1 MIKMSNQAECESC
14 RTNPPGFFTKY
25 KEFLRSPGIIT
36 AYINTIFL
44 LVGFAFELSG
54 NHQYADYS
62 FLISAVVGGWPVFML
77 AVGNILRDFDLTAGV
92 MVSVAM
98 IAALVVGEYGAMA
111 LVAFMMVIGE
121 ALEDFTREK
130 ADQALKELNE
140 LVPAMVTLR
149 MDGVDT
155 EVPIS
160 QVRKRDIVLV
170 RPGGRVPVDG
180 VIVEGDASVD
190 QSSITGESMPID
202 KGVGG
207 NVFAGTIVPSGAIS
221 IEVEAVGETTNLGK
235 MIHLVEEAQSTQAPV
250 QRIANRYAQFFAP
263 VSIMIAG
270 ITWLVTGEPLRGV
283 TMLVAICPCA
293 LVLATPT
300 AVVAAIGNTARNGV
314 LVKHGTA
321 MEQVGK
327 VDIVAFD
334 KTGTVTFGEPVV
346 TGVFPLNGYTED
358 DLLRVT
364 ASAERSSE
372 HPLARAIIKEA
383 YAREIELSTP
393 ENFEAIAGHGISAS
407 VDGKAV
413 SIGEKMLGQ
422 KKIQLNGDES
432 GVIESSKAEGY
443 TVIPVAVDGTVAGY
457 INVADTVRPESKK
470 AIDDLRKLGIS
481 RTLLITGDSETVG
494 EKVGAELGVTET
506 YTEVLPERK
515 LEIIRELQAEGHKVA
530 YIGDGVND
538 APALAA
544 ADVGIAMGSIGTA
557 VAMETADVVLLTDE
571 IGQVPYL
578 IELSQATMANIKTNI
593 AVSMTIVLGTVAVS
607 ALGMIGPVIGAIMH
621 EVAAVP
627 VIANAA
633 TLIGWKS
640 KKL

>member
-1 MIKMSNQAECESC
+1 MSKQTDCDSC
-14 RTNPPGFFTKY
+14 RVNPPRFFSKYREYLQSTGF
-25 KEFLRSPGIIT
+25 IT
-36 AYINTIFL
+36 ALVNTVFL

-62 FLISAVVGGWPVFML
+62 FLISAVVGGFPVFKL
-77 AVGNILRDFDLTAGV
+77 AVTNILRDFDLTAGV

-98 IAALVVGEYGAMA
+98 IAALIVGEYGAMA

-121 ALEDFTREK
+121 AMEDFTRER
-130 ADQALKELNE
+130 ADHALKELNE

-149 MDGVDT
+149 MNGKDT
-155 EVPIS
+155 EVSIG
-160 QVRKRDIVLV
+160 QVRKGDIALV
-170 RPGGRVPVDG
+170 RPGGRIPVDG
-180 VIVEGDASVD
+180 MIVDGEASVD

-202 KGVGG
+202 KTVG
-207 NVFAGTIVPSGAIS
+207 NIVYAGTIVSSGALS
-221 IEVEAVGETTNLGK
+221 IEVEDVGDTTTLGK

-263 VSIMIAG
+263 VAIVIAG
-270 ITWLVTGEPLRGV
+270 ITWWITGEPLRGV
-283 TMLVAICPCA
+283 TMLVTICPCS

-321 MEQVGK
+321 MEQIGK
-327 VDIVAFD
+327 VDVVAFD
-334 KTGTVTFGEPVV
+334 KTGTVTFGEPKV
-346 TGVFPLNGYTED
+346 TGITPLNGITED
-358 DLLRVT
+358 NLLQIT

-372 HPLARAIIKEA
+372 HPLAKAIIKEA
-383 YAREIELSTP
+383 KGRGLELSTP
-393 ENFEAIAGHGISAS
+393 KDFESIAGHGISAS
-407 VDGKAV
+407 VDGKTV
-413 SIGEKMLGQ
+413 SIGEKMLGEKDVQ
-422 KKIQLNGDES
+422 MNGEETR
-432 GVIESSKAEGY
+432 GIMASKTQGY
-443 TVIPVAVDGTVAGY
+443 TVIPVAIDGALAGY
-457 INVADTVRPESKK
+457 INMADTVRPESAK
-470 AIDDLRKLGIS
+470 AIENLRKLGIS
-481 RTLLITGDSETVG
+481 KILLITGDSKIVG
-494 EKVGAELGVTET
+494 EKVGNELGVTQT

-515 LEIIRELQAEGHKVA
+515 LEIIKELQAEGHSVA

-538 APALAA
+538 APALAVA
-544 ADVGIAMGSIGTA
+544 NVGIAMGSIGTA

-578 IELSQATMANIKTNI
+578 IELSQATMKNIRTNI
-593 AVSMTIVLGTVAVS
+593 TVSMTIVLGSVAAS
-607 ALGMIGPVIGAIMH
+607 ALGIIGPVIGAIMH

>member
-1 MIKMSNQAECESC
+1 MSNKAECESC
-14 RTNPPGFFTKY
+14 RTTPPGFFTKY
-25 KEFLRSPGIIT
+25 KDFLRSPGIIT

-98 IAALVVGEYGAMA
+98 IAALIVGEYGAMA

-149 MDGVDT
+149 TDGVDI
-155 EVPIS
+155 EVPIA
-160 QVRKRDIVLV
+160 QVRKGDIALV

-180 VIVEGDASVD
+180 VIMEGDASID

-207 NVFAGTIVPSGAIS
+207 SVFAGTIVSSGAIS
-221 IEVEAVGETTNLGK
+221 IEAEAVGETTNLGK

-263 VSIMIAG
+263 VSILIAG
-270 ITWLVTGEPLRGV
+270 ITWMVTGEPLRGV

-346 TGVFPLNGYTED
+346 TGIYPLNGFIED
-358 DLLRVT
+358 DLLQIT

-383 YAREIELSTP
+383 NGRGIELVTP
-393 ENFEAIAGHGISAS
+393 QDFQSLAGHGISAS
-407 VDGKAV
+407 VDGKEV
-413 SIGEKMLGQ
+413 FIGEKMLVE
-422 KKIQLNGDES
+422 KDVKMSGDES
-432 GVIESSKAEGY
+432 SGIESSKAEGY

-457 INVADTVRPESKK
+457 FNVADTVRPESAK
-470 AIDDLRKLGIS
+470 AISDLRKLGIS
-481 RTLLITGDSETVG
+481 RTLLITGDSKIVG
-494 EKVGAELGVTET
+494 EKVGTELGVTET
-506 YTEVLPERK
+506 YTR
-515 LEIIRELQAEGHKVA
+515 A
-530 YIGDGVND
+530 
-538 APALAA
+538 
-544 ADVGIAMGSIGTA
+544 
-557 VAMETADVVLLTDE
+557 
-571 IGQVPYL
+571 
-578 IELSQATMANIKTNI
+578 
-593 AVSMTIVLGTVAVS
+593 
-607 ALGMIGPVIGAIMH
+607 
-621 EVAAVP
+621 
-627 VIANAA
+627 
-633 TLIGWKS
+633 
-640 KKL
+640 

>member
-1 MIKMSNQAECESC
+1 MSNKAECESC
-14 RTNPPGFFTKY
+14 RTTPPGFFTKY
-25 KEFLRSPGIIT
+25 KDFLRSPGIIT

-98 IAALVVGEYGAMA
+98 IAALIVGEYGAMA

-130 ADQALKELNE
+130 ADQALKELND
-140 LVPAMVTLR
+140 LVPALVTLR
-149 MDGVDT
+149 TDGVDI

-160 QVRKRDIVLV
+160 QVRKGDIALV

-207 NVFAGTIVPSGAIS
+207 NVFAGTIVSSGAIS

-263 VSIMIAG
+263 VSILIAG
-270 ITWLVTGEPLRGV
+270 ITWMVTGEPLRGV

-346 TGVFPLNGYTED
+346 TGIYPLNGYTED

-383 YAREIELSTP
+383 NGRGIELVTP
-393 ENFEAIAGHGISAS
+393 QDFQSLAGHGISAN
-407 VDGKAV
+407 VEGKEV
-413 SIGEKMLGQ
+413 SIGEKMLVE
-422 KKIQLNGDES
+422 KDVKMSGDES
-432 GVIESSKAEGY
+432 SGIESSKAEGF

-457 INVADTVRPESKK
+457 FNVADTVRPESAK
-470 AIDDLRKLGIS
+470 AISDLRKLGIS
-481 RTLLITGDSETVG
+481 RTLLITGDSKIVG
-494 EKVGAELGVTET
+494 EKVGTELGVTET

-515 LEIIRELQAEGHKVA
+515 LEIIRELQAEGHMVA

-578 IELSQATMANIKTNI
+578 IELSQATMANIKVNI

>member
-1 MIKMSNQAECESC
+1 MSNRIDNELN
-14 RTNPPGFFTKY
+14 RTPPGFFSKY
-25 KEFLRSPGIIT
+25 REYLTSMGFIT
-36 AYINTIFL
+36 AVINTVFL
-44 LVGFAFELSG
+44 IIGFAFELSG
-54 NHQYADYS
+54 NHQIADYS
-62 FLISAVVGGWPVFML
+62 FLISAVVGGFPVFKL
-77 AVGNILRDFDLTAGV
+77 AVTNILRDFDLTAGV

-98 IAALVVGEYGAMA
+98 IAALIVGEYGAMA

-121 ALEDFTREK
+121 AMEDFTRER
-130 ADQALKELNE
+130 ADHALKELNE

-149 MDGVDT
+149 MDGKDT
-155 EVPIS
+155 EVPIGR
-160 QVRKRDIVLV
+160 VRKGDIALV
-170 RPGGRVPVDG
+170 RPGGRIPVDG
-180 VIVEGDASVD
+180 VIIEGEASVD

-202 KGVGG
+202 KALGSIVY
-207 NVFAGTIVPSGAIS
+207 AGTIVSSGALS
-221 IEVEAVGETTNLGK
+221 IEVEDVGETTTLGK

-263 VSIMIAG
+263 VAIVIAG
-270 ITWLVTGEPLRGV
+270 ITWYITGEPLRGV
-283 TMLVAICPCA
+283 TMLVAICPCS

-300 AVVAAIGNTARNGV
+300 AIVAAIGNTARNGV

-327 VDIVAFD
+327 VDVVAFD
-334 KTGTVTFGEPVV
+334 KTGTVTFGEPKV
-346 TGVFPLNGYTED
+346 TGITALNGYSEN
-358 DLLRVT
+358 DLLQIT
-364 ASAERSSE
+364 ASAERNSE
-372 HPLARAIIKEA
+372 HPLAKAIIKEA
-383 YAREIELSTP
+383 SGRGLELSTP
-393 ENFEAIAGHGISAS
+393 EDFESMAGHGISAN
-407 VDGKAV
+407 VDGKSV
-413 SIGEKMLGQ
+413 SIGEKMLGE
-422 KKIQLNGDES
+422 KNVKMNGDES
-432 GVIESSKAEGY
+432 SGIMDSKNQGY
-443 TVIPVAVDGTVAGY
+443 TVIPVAIDGTVAGY
-457 INVADTVRPESKK
+457 INMADTVRPESAK
-470 AIDDLRKLGIS
+470 AIANLGKLGIS
-481 RTLLITGDSETVG
+481 KTLLITGDSKIVG
-494 EKVGAELGVTET
+494 EKVGKELGVTEI

-515 LEIIRELQAEGHKVA
+515 LEIIRELQAEGHHVA

-538 APALAA
+538 APALAV

-578 IELSQATMANIKTNI
+578 IELSQATMVNIRTNI
-593 AVSMTIVLGTVAVS
+593 AVSMAIVFGSVAAS

>member
-1 MIKMSNQAECESC
+1 MIKMTKQAECESC
-14 RTNPPGFFTKY
+14 RTTPPGFFSKY
-25 KEFLRSPGIIT
+25 KEFLMSPGIIT

-62 FLISAVVGGWPVFML
+62 FIISAVVGGWPVFML

-121 ALEDFTREK
+121 ALEDFTRER
-130 ADQALKELNE
+130 ADHALKELNE
-140 LVPAMVTLR
+140 LVPNMVTIR
-149 MDGVDT
+149 MDDKDV
-155 EVPIS
+155 EVPIG
-160 QVRKRDIVLV
+160 QVRAGDIALV
-170 RPGGRVPVDG
+170 RPGGRIPVDG
-180 VIVEGDASVD
+180 KVIDGEASVD

-202 KGVGG
+202 KVL
-207 NVFAGTIVPSGAIS
+207 NDKVFAGTLLSSGALS
-221 IEVEAVGETTNLGK
+221 IEVEGVGSTTTLGQ
-235 MIHLVEEAQSTQAPV
+235 MIHLVEEAQSTKAPI
-250 QRIANRYAQFFAP
+250 QRVANQYAQFFAP
-263 VSIMIAG
+263 VAIVIAG
-270 ITWLVTGEPLRGV
+270 ITWWWTGEILRGV
-283 TMLVAICPCA
+283 TMLVAICPCS

-300 AVVAAIGNTARNGV
+300 AIVAAIGNTAKNGV

-321 MEQVGK
+321 MEQIGK
-327 VDIVAFD
+327 VDVVAFD

-346 TGVFPLNGYTED
+346 TKITPLNGFTEEE
-358 DLLRVT
+358 LLRLS

-372 HPLARAIIKEA
+372 HPLAKAIVKEA
-383 YAREIELSTP
+383 QAKGLDVRAP
-393 ENFEAIAGHGISAS
+393 EDFESLAGHGISAT
-407 VDGKAV
+407 VEGRTV
-413 SIGEKMLGQ
+413 IIGEKMLAE
-422 KKIQLNGDES
+422 KNIDLDET
-432 GVIESSKAEGY
+432 VKASKEEAY
-443 TVIPVAVDGTVAGY
+443 TVIPVAIDNVVAGY
-457 INVADTVRPESKK
+457 INVADTVRPESAK
-470 AIDDLRKLGIS
+470 ALENLGKLGIS
-481 RTLLITGDSETVG
+481 KTILITGDSKSVA
-494 EKVGAELGVTET
+494 EKVGGELGVTEI
-506 YTEVLPERK
+506 YSEVLPERK
-515 LEIIRELQAEGHKVA
+515 LEIIRELQSEGHKVA

-557 VAMETADVVLLTDE
+557 VAMETADVVLLKDD

-578 IELSQATMANIKTNI
+578 IELSQATMVNIKTNI
-593 AVSMTIVLGTVAVS
+593 TVSMTIVFASVAAS
-607 ALGMIGPVIGAIMH
+607 ALGYFGPVIGAIMH

>member
-1 MIKMSNQAECESC
+1 MSNKAECESC
-14 RTNPPGFFTKY
+14 RTTPPGFFTKY
-25 KEFLRSPGIIT
+25 KDFLRSPGIIT

-98 IAALVVGEYGAMA
+98 IAALIVGEYGAMA

-149 MDGVDT
+149 TDGVDI
-155 EVPIS
+155 EVPIA
-160 QVRKRDIVLV
+160 QVRKGDIALV

-180 VIVEGDASVD
+180 VIVEGDASID

-207 NVFAGTIVPSGAIS
+207 SVFAGTIVSSGAIS

-263 VSIMIAG
+263 VSILIAG
-270 ITWLVTGEPLRGV
+270 ITWMVTGEPLRGV

-346 TGVFPLNGYTED
+346 TGIYPLNGYTED
-358 DLLRVT
+358 DLLQIT

-383 YAREIELSTP
+383 NGRGIELVTP
-393 ENFEAIAGHGISAS
+393 QDFQSLAGHGISAS
-407 VDGKAV
+407 VDGKEV
-413 SIGEKMLGQ
+413 FIGEKMLVE
-422 KKIQLNGDES
+422 KDVKMSGDES
-432 GVIESSKAEGY
+432 SGIESSKAEGY

-457 INVADTVRPESKK
+457 FNVADTVRPESAK
-470 AIDDLRKLGIS
+470 AISDLRKLGIS
-481 RTLLITGDSETVG
+481 RTLLITGDSKIVG
-494 EKVGAELGVTET
+494 EKVGTELGVTET

-515 LEIIRELQAEGHKVA
+515 LEIIRELQAEGHMVA

-578 IELSQATMANIKTNI
+578 IELSQATMANIKVNI